1 MKARKLKSGRWNARA
16 YIGKDKNGKA
26 VYRSYTADT
35 KAEAER
41 LAAVN
46 SFRYPTDM
54 RVGDMVDAFIE
65 ARKEVLSPSTY
76 RGYLSAYKANIEG
89 IAFASIP
96 VSSLDTV
103 KAQRWVND
111 LTEKHSPKTVKNIY
125 GMFAAALRYFY
136 PDIRLTVKLP
146 QGRQPKLHTPT
157 TEEVKAVTAL
167 AKERDPELYKAIL
180 LGGVGMMRRGEIAAL
195 TAEDLDFKRNTV
207 SITKS
212 VARTSDNKWVIKPP
226 KTEASNRT
234 IVMPKFVM
242 NALPKSGKTVQLTPA
257 KITEHFHSIVK
268 AAGVHQFRFHDL
280 RHYAASIAA
289 SSSVGASAET
299 IKARGGW
306 STDSVMKR
314 VYINQIGDEIDK
326 DTKNV
331 ISFYERMVD
340 C

>member
-16 YIGKDKNGKA
+16 YIGKDENGKSIF
-26 VYRSYTADT
+26 RSFTADT

-41 LAAVN
+41 LAVLN
-46 SFRYPTDM
+46 SFKYPADM

-65 ARKEVLSPSTY
+65 ARKDVLSPSTY

-111 LTEKHSPKTVKNIY
+111 LTKKHSPKTVKNIY

-146 QGRQPKLHTPT
+146 QSRQPKLHTPT
-157 TEEVKAVTAL
+157 TAEVQTVTAL
-167 AKERDPELYKAIL
+167 AKEKDYELYKAIL

-212 VARTSDNKWVIKPP
+212 LARTSDNKWVVKPP
-226 KTEASNRT
+226 KTAASNRVV
-234 IVMPKFVM
+234 VMPKFVM
-242 NALPKSGKTVQLTPA
+242 DALPKSGKTVQLTPA
-257 KITEHFHSIVK
+257 KISDHFHELVK
-268 AAGVHQFRFHDL
+268 NAEVTPFRFHDL

-314 VYINQIGDEIDK
+314 IYINAIGDEVDK
-326 DTKNV
+326 DTKSI
-331 ISFYERMVD
+331 ISFAEQMID

>member
-16 YIGKDKNGKA
+16 YIGKDEQGKSIF
-26 VYRSYTADT
+26 RSFTADT

-41 LAAVN
+41 LAVLN
-46 SFRYPTDM
+46 SFKHPANM
-54 RVGDMVDAFIE
+54 RAGEMVDAFIE
-65 ARKEVLSPSTY
+65 ARKDVLSPSTY

-89 IAFASIP
+89 VAFASIP
-96 VSSLDTV
+96 VSSLDSV

-111 LTEKHSPKTVKNIY
+111 LTKRHSPKTVKNIY

-157 TEEVKAVTAL
+157 TAEVQAVTAL
-167 AKERDPELYKAIL
+167 AKARDLELYKAIL

-195 TAEDLDFKRNTV
+195 TAEDLDFQRNTI
-207 SITKS
+207 SITKA
-212 VARTSDNKWVIKPP
+212 VARTSENEWVIKPP
-226 KTEASNRT
+226 KTDASNRV
-234 IVMPKFVM
+234 IVMPQFVM
-242 NALPKSGKTVQLTPA
+242 DTLPKSGKTVQLTPA
-257 KITEHFHSIVK
+257 KITEHFHTIVK
-268 AAGVHQFRFHDL
+268 AANVPAFRFHDL

-326 DTKNV
+326 DTQSI
-331 ISFYERMVD
+331 ISFAEQMID